1 MHKVFAVILSYN
13 RKELLKRGLAAVC
26 SQTRPCDAV
35 IVVDNAS
42 SDGTA
47 EMLREMG
54 YPDLK
59 VYSLS
64 RNIGASGGFNV
75 GFRLAYQ
82 AGADFIWMMDDDVV
96 PEPDALQKLLEAD
109 EQLNIMGLDKSYL
122 ISQATTENGQINDPP
137 NLDLRYNEI
146 GYPSWPE
153 TLVHG
158 MVPVRLANFVSI
170 LIPRKTLSNYGVPI
184 SSMFIWGEDT
194 EYTMRI
200 TRDKPGY
207 LVATSKVLHLREKSG
222 PISIVTEEN
231 RSRIQYHRHFIRN
244 RVFITRKFSNKYRLL
259 VCIYKDIRLV
269 LLLLRKKQFNKVG
282 VVLKGLCESPFFYP
296 EAEFADEPIETT
308 KVSISQ
314 LYDSSCDGEKVVA
327 RENVCIREVVA

>member
-35 IVVDNAS
+35 IIVDNAS

-47 EMLREMG
+47 EMLREMDC
-54 YPDLK
+54 PDLK

-64 RNIGASGGFNV
+64 HNIGASGGFNV

-96 PEPDALQKLLEAD
+96 PQSDALQKLLEAD
-109 EQLNIMGLDKSYL
+109 EQLETMGLERSYL
-122 ISQATTENGQINDPP
+122 LSQATTEDGQINDPP

-146 GYPSWPE
+146 GYPRWPE

-158 MVPVRLANFVSI
+158 MVPARLANFVSI
-170 LIPRKTLSNYGVPI
+170 LVPRATLSDYGVPI

-200 TRDKPGY
+200 TQHKPGY

-231 RSRIQYHRHFIRN
+231 QNRIKYHRHFIRN
-244 RVFITRKFSNKYRLL
+244 RIFITRKFSNKYRLL
-259 VCIYKDIRLV
+259 VCIYKDIRL
-269 LLLLRKKQFNKVG
+269 LFLLLRKKKFQKMG
-282 VVLKGLCESPFFYP
+282 VVLRGMCEGPFFYP
-296 EAEFADEPIETT
+296 NAESADEPIETI
-308 KVSISQ
+308 KVSINQPDDCSRN
-314 LYDSSCDGEKVVA
+314 EKK
-327 RENVCIREVVA
+327 ISYI